1 MGINKDRHA
10 RIIIMRPETI
20 LHSEAGYIFADC
32 SRPTRFFLQFGG
44 GPYILRQ
51 LPQAILSLEYGAAIE
66 PDTIIL
72 PESVV
77 EDLTTPVGR
86 IFKPL
91 FDLVW
96 NACGLPASLNFDS
109 ERNWVNRR

>member
-1 MGINKDRHA
+1 MTLTGIY
-10 RIIIMRPETI
+10 TQ
-20 LHSEAGYIFADC
+20 
-32 SRPTRFFLQFGG
+32 TRLVMSVTAVF
-44 GPYILRQ
+44 RQ

-86 IFKPL
+86 ILNPL

-96 NACGLPASLNFDS
+96 NALRTSCVPELRLRGQLGQPPVTVKS
-109 ERNWVNRR
+109 RV